1 MAFPRV
7 LLLLLVVVG
16 LASACPCG
24 RKRCCVRGLN
34 VYCCFADKGEN
45 DGVVQLSMG
54 PAQAVSPFNAHAR
67 SCSGSVCS
75 ANGESRCCP
84 LSEGSCCGDGK
95 SCCGKGTT
103 CAMYGGVNLCLPHA
117 ELSFPVATM
126 LNREQQGGCVDD
138 SGCPAGSECHGVID
152 DTKGQC
158 VSSAVP
164 ILAEVL

>member
-1 MAFPRV
+1 
-7 LLLLLVVVG
+7 
-16 LASACPCG
+16 
-24 RKRCCVRGLN
+24 
-34 VYCCFADKGEN
+34 
-45 DGVVQLSMG
+45 MG

-84 LSEGSCCGDGK
+84 LSE
-95 SCCGKGTT
+95 
-103 CAMYGGVNLCLPHA
+103 
-117 ELSFPVATM
+117 
-126 LNREQQGGCVDD
+126 QGGCVDD